1 MSEHSSIQNK
11 QSRIVKRMILMFIF
25 FSNFQIFNCDSL
37 CKGKSFSDTSCF
49 SQIISFKDK
58 KYRAGHAAI
67 NRNGD
72 LIIEYSVDE
81 EVGDRLFFGLKKN
94 GRYYFGDNLPTNKIV
109 ISNPD
114 GFVPRYESRN
124 IFVSLKND
132 ESQEFLF
139 STSSFKSVTEL
150 HDFNTNTYKAINSDT
165 FAGNEIFS
173 YAYDLI
179 ELKIDNENIYYLFYT
194 YGEPDGDFNTYYIKK
209 FAFISFSF
217 TDYETLATITSSN
230 TKNRILSGFSINQL
244 ILVFFYII
252 SNIRSIFMMQI

>member
-1 MSEHSSIQNK
+1 MSKYSSLRNK
-11 QSRIVKRMILMFIF
+11 QSRIVKRLILMLIF
-25 FSNFQIFNCDSL
+25 FSKFQIFNCDSL

-132 ESQEFLF
+132 DSQEFLF
-139 STSSFKSVTEL
+139 STSSFSLSSGSKKVIYRGILYSKS
-150 HDFNTNTYKAINSDT
+150 SDLL
-165 FAGNEIFS
+165 
-173 YAYDLI
+173 Y
-179 ELKIDNENIYYLFYT
+179 
-194 YGEPDGDFNTYYIKK
+194 
-209 FAFISFSF
+209 
-217 TDYETLATITSSN
+217 
-230 TKNRILSGFSINQL
+230 
-244 ILVFFYII
+244 
-252 SNIRSIFMMQI
+252 